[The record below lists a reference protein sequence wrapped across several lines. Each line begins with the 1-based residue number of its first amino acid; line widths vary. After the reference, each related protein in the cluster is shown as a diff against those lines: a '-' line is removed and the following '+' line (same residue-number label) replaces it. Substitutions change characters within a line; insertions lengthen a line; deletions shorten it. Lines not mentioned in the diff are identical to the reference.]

1 MKITQGFTLFETAIG
16 VCGVVWSERGVAG
29 VELPQARERQ
39 TRARLARRFPDAAE
53 APPPPEVRTAIDGMK
68 ALLAG
73 EPTDLTGVVLDLDGA
88 PDFEQKVYE
97 IARAIPPGE
106 TLTYGEIAI
115 RVGEPG
121 AAREVG
127 RALGANPTPII
138 VPCHRVLGA
147 GGKVGGFS
155 APGGVATKAR
165 MLSIEGARTSAAPML
180 FESLP
185 ISVRGGHLG

>member
-1 MKITQGFTLFETAIG
+1 MTNSPGFALFETAIG

-29 VELPQARERQ
+29 VELPQAREGPA
-39 TRARLARRFPDAAE
+39 RARLTRRFPRAAE
-53 APPPPEVRTAIDGMK
+53 APPPPKVRSAIRGMQ

-73 EPTDLTGVVLDLDGA
+73 EPTDLTGVVLDLKGA
-88 PDFEQKVYE
+88 TDFERKVYD

-106 TLTYGEIAI
+106 TLTYGEIAS
-115 RVGEPG
+115 RLGAPG

-127 RALGANPTPII
+127 RALGANPTPIV
-138 VPCHRVLGA
+138 VPCHRVLGS

-165 MLSIEGARTSAAPML
+165 MLSIEGARTSDAPLL
-180 FESLP
+180 FANLP
-185 ISVRGGHLG
+185 ITVRPA

>member
-1 MKITQGFTLFETAIG
+1 MNAQGFTLFETAIG
-16 VCGVVWSERGVAG
+16 VAGVVWSGRGVVG

-39 TRARLARRFPDAAE
+39 TRARLTRRFPDAVE
-53 APPPPEVRTAIDGMK
+53 APPPPDVRTAIDGMTT
-68 ALLAG
+68 LLAG
-73 EPTDLTGVVLDLDGA
+73 EATDLSGVVLDLQDA
-88 PDFEQKVYE
+88 PDFERRVYG

-115 RVGEPG
+115 RLGEPG

-127 RALGANPTPII
+127 RALGANPAPII
-138 VPCHRVLGA
+138 VPCHRVLGS

-165 MLSIEGARTSAAPML
+165 MLSIEGARTSPAPML
-180 FESLP
+180 FENLP
-185 ISVRGGHLG
+185 ISVRDADRS